1 MKAPFLFFA
10 ALNGFVVVGLGA
22 FGAHALEARMTL
34 EMMAVYQTGV
44 QYQMFHVTGLLA
56 AHLLQAA
63 GWMPRSAA
71 IAGYLFLA
79 GIVLF
84 SGSLYVLA
92 LTGIPALG
100 MITPLGGLC
109 FLAAW
114 LQVARICYGQRK

>member
-10 ALNGFVVVGLGA
+10 ALNGFLVVGLGA

-56 AHLLQAA
+56 VHMLMTA

-71 IAGYLFLA
+71 LAGYLFLA

-84 SGSLYVLA
+84 SGSLYLLA
-92 LTGIPALG
+92 LTGVPALG
-100 MITPLGGLC
+100 IITPLGGLC